1 MSRVERIVAVDP
13 GSYAHGL
20 VVVRITGPGDG
31 DNEVEYA
38 KKDAHW
44 SDVQREVR
52 NLETDLR
59 AGRAIVCCER
69 VAPGQSSWSLTY
81 TTEFG
86 GRVAELHDTLTNG
99 HRHALPLYLMPR
111 REVLTL
117 LRVSG
122 AGAKRDSMVRHTLI
136 EMHGG
141 DRKSA
146 IGTKHKRGPLY
157 GVSSHAW
164 AALAVAVAVRIKRR
178 EAHQQHSEQPV

>member
-1 MSRVERIVAVDP
+1 MRRLVERIVAVDP

-20 VVVRITGPGDG
+20 VVVRLTGGADY
-31 DNEVEYA
+31 DNVVEYA
-38 KKDAHW
+38 SKDAHW

-81 TTEFG
+81 TTEFV
-86 GRVAELHDTLTNG
+86 GRVTELHDHLTNG
-99 HRHALPLYLMPR
+99 HRHALPLYLLTR

-117 LRVSG
+117 LRVSARG
-122 AGAKRDSMVRHTLI
+122 SQRDKVVRHALI

-141 DRKSA
+141 DRKAA
-146 IGTKHKRGPLY
+146 IGNKNERGPLY
-157 GVSSHAW
+157 GLSSHSW
-164 AALAVAVAVRIKRR
+164 AAMAVAVAVRIKRR
-178 EAHQQHSEQPV
+178 EAHTHKEQP